1 MLGLLCTHLLRTFI
15 HAQVEKISPQYV
27 LRRYTMKARS
37 DMSFDRRD
45 RVTAGLDSVEE
56 SYRQKTLL
64 AEAMAIVR
72 LGSKSRVA
80 FEIAMAALKVL

>member
-1 MLGLLCTHLLRTFI
+1 
-15 HAQVEKISPQYV
+15 
-27 LRRYTMKARS
+27 
-37 DMSFDRRD
+37 MSFDRRD
-45 RVTAGLDSVEE
+45 RVTAGPDSVEE

-80 FEIAMAALKVL
+80 FEIAMAALKVLRKEKRCFQTAWHVGMISLHATMVRAHQLKS